1 MRGMISG
8 QRCAPDN
15 GGTSR
20 PGNVTRP
27 AFVYDCGSE
36 NELSR
41 IEIFENL
48 IEGGIRTY
56 MKDYP
61 SRECS
66 QIPGVLD
73 STA

>member
-1 MRGMISG
+1 MRGMICG

-20 PGNVTRP
+20 PGNVTRA
-27 AFVYDCGSE
+27 AFVYDWGSE

-48 IEGGIRTY
+48 IEGGIRT
-56 MKDYP
+56 
-61 SRECS
+61 
-66 QIPGVLD
+66 
-73 STA
+73 